1 MDTYF
6 CEIWSYFGPHS
17 WLSVQPRLK
26 RCTFVD
32 FLIIEF
38 WKWILVPIWE
48 ISMDSYFYEIWSY
61 FFPHLRLVKSRLKI
75 CTFVDFLRIEF
86 WKWIDVLIWEIS
98 MKTLFMR
105 IGVVLALVK
114 GWSIQA
120 WTYALMSTISELN
133 FKSGIRYPFER

>member
-48 ISMDSYFYEIWSY
+48 ISMDTYCMRFGVILELFWLSFKVGQTKVENMHFCWLSQNWVLKVDLGTHLRDNHGKPFYEIWSN
-61 FFPHLRLVKSRLKI
+61 FGPRSRLVKPWLKI
-75 CTFVDFLRIEF
+75 STFVDFLGINF
-86 WKWIDVLIWEIS
+86 LQWI
-98 MKTLFMR
+98 
-105 IGVVLALVK
+105 
-114 GWSIQA
+114 
-120 WTYALMSTISELN
+120 
-133 FKSGIRYPFER
+133 